1 MNIELFGRQKI
12 FTSESKITKDNII
25 DIVNFSLSAHMKNS
39 AEMDYL
45 YWYRRGRQPILGRE
59 KKIRPEIKN
68 IVVENHAKEICT
80 FKNGYFLT
88 QPAYYIS
95 RKKDDGIND
104 KVNRLNEYLYLSGKQ
119 RVDNE
124 VVNWFHTV
132 GLGVLYIKPQ
142 NDKKIP
148 VAVYTL
154 DPRNSFVVYSYSPG
168 NKPMLGVNTVIT
180 NNGQLIID
188 AVTEDYIFKLRS
200 NNIGKVNTEMP
211 TNGYAFTIDSIEKN
225 VLGKIPIIEYQYDE
239 DRMGCFEAAL
249 PLLDAI
255 NKVQSNRIDGVEQ
268 FIQSLMVIYNAE
280 IDEDKAA
287 NMRGYGLVILKSIG
301 DLKADLKLLSEQLDQ
316 TQTQLLVDRAYEA
329 VLTICGMP
337 STMKGGTSTSDTGQ
351 AVLLRDGWRQADTYA
366 RNTTDLFKAS
376 NKYFD
381 EIFID
386 ILRRKTDLDINLEDF
401 ELQFVRNETSN
412 LLVKTQAALNLK
424 QLGLSPELTL
434 SKSGVSN
441 DAVADVANSRDY
453 IDKIWNAKSDNTN
466 FNIQENEEERIDEE
480 V

>member
-1 MNIELFGRQKI
+1 MSIELFGRRKI
-12 FTSESKITKDNII
+12 FTGESNINKENII
-25 DIVNFSLSAHMKNS
+25 DVVNFSLSAHMRNS

-45 YWYRRGRQPILGRE
+45 YWYKRGKQPILNRE

-68 IVVENHAKEICT
+68 IVVENHAKEICA

-95 RKKDDGIND
+95 RKKDDTINE
-104 KVNRLNEYLYLSGKQ
+104 KVNRLNEYLYLSGKHA
-119 RVDNE
+119 VDNE

-132 GLGVLYIKPQ
+132 GIGTLYIKPQ
-142 NDKKIP
+142 NDKNIP

-154 DPRNSFVVYSYSPG
+154 DPRNSFVVYSYAPG

-180 NNGQLIID
+180 ENGQLIVD
-188 AVTEDYIFKLRS
+188 AITEDYIFKLRS
-200 NNIGKVNTEMP
+200 DNIGKVNMEIP
-211 TNGYAFTIDSIEKN
+211 ANGYAFKVDSVEKN

-239 DRMGCFEAAL
+239 DRMGSFEGVL
-249 PLLDAI
+249 SLLDAI

-280 IDEDKAA
+280 VDEEKAA
-287 NMRGYGLVILKSIG
+287 NMRAYGLVTLKSVG
-301 DLKADLKLLSEQLDQ
+301 ELKADLKLLSEQLDQ
-316 TQTQLLVDRAYEA
+316 TQTQILVEKMYNI

-337 STMKGGTSTSDTGQ
+337 STTKGGNSTSDTGA
-351 AVLLRDGWRQADTYA
+351 AVLYRDGWYQADVIA
-366 RNTTDLFKAS
+366 RNTTDLFKKS
-376 NKYFD
+376 NRYFD

-386 ILRRKTDLDINLEDF
+386 ILRRKTDLDINLSDF
-401 ELQFVRNETSN
+401 ELQFVRNETAN

-434 SKSGVSN
+434 AKSGVSN
-441 DAVADVANSRDY
+441 DAVADVANSREY
-453 IDKIWNAKSDNTN
+453 INKVWNTEPDNIN
-466 FNIQENEEERIDEE
+466 FNINEDEEERIDE